1 FEGPRE
7 DDRPYAYVSEI
18 PNRNI
23 DLKLFKTF
31 KIGKFKLKS
40 YMEIENLMNEM
51 IPRRINPYT
60 GLGYGPGEVYG
71 YRMANSPDPNDDP
84 SRHRKLRSM
93 EIGLQFIF

>member
-1 FEGPRE
+1 M
-7 DDRPYAYVSEI
+7 
-18 PNRNI
+18 
-23 DLKLFKTF
+23 DLKFYKTL
-31 KIGKFKLKS
+31 KIGNYKLKS
-40 YMEIENLMNEM
+40 YLEIENLMNEM

-60 GLGYGPGEVYG
+60 GRGYGPGETYG